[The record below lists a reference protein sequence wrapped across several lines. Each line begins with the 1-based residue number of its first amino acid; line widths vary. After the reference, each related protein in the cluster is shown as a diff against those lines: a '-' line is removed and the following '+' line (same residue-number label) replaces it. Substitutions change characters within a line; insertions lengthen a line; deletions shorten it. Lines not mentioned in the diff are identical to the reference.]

1 MRSNFRMRRKNPIIT
16 IVILGLF
23 LFLAIVIRRYK
34 ISSIALLLI
43 IVVLALIFAPIL
55 KHISPDGFADYI
67 QSRSPDYYN
76 TMGAPARTWPTYE
89 EEQQYNIAM
98 LGNTSN
104 MSTND
109 KEVVEG
115 PFKKRLLSFMA
126 NSGK

>member
-1 MRSNFRMRRKNPIIT
+1 MVPIILT
-16 IVILGLF
+16 GLVIIVILV
-23 LFLAIVIRRYK
+23 VI
-34 ISSIALLLI
+34 LNG
-43 IVVLALIFAPIL
+43 
-55 KHISPDGFADYI
+55 ISPDGFADYI